1 MYIFYVYIYI
11 LYYILRCRWKTLLT
25 WPCFYDGLDQL
36 KDNAHTEDVENW
48 EDHPV
53 RCLRENSQTASSIY
67 WFHILVGGIYIYMD
81 DLWWMIHY
89 NNHISWTLPVINGWF
104 IYTGWWY
111 TYPAEKWWSQLG
123 VMNFPTEW
131 KVIKFH
137 GSKPPTRYCIYI
149 YIYIAWDCTKGYDQF
164 WSSPQVG
171 ISQKRW

>member
-1 MYIFYVYIYI
+1 MSMKNSPDLTMFLWRPWPTQRQCSHRGRRKLGRSSCEMLAWEFSNSKLYI
-11 LYYILRCRWKTLLT
+11 LVSYTGWWY
-25 WPCFYDGLDQL
+25 
-36 KDNAHTEDVENW
+36 
-48 EDHPV
+48 
-53 RCLRENSQTASSIY
+53 
-67 WFHILVGGIYIYMD
+67 IYIYMD